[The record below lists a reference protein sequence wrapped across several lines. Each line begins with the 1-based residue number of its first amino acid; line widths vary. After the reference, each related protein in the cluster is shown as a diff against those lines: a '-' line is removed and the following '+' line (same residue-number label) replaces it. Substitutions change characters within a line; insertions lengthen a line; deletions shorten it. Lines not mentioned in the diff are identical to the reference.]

1 MSAKNEQ
8 LLDNIWVTSKTRM
21 IAEERYR
28 SYSLAAHIFTS
39 YYSLLLI
46 IFSIFSSDIS
56 GFTAEFDKII
66 LTLAVLVFSLSL
78 ILGGFHFSETADKHR
93 ECYLKLQTILHYTS
107 QQNIGESYV
116 HILKEYP
123 THLPMD
129 HEYLTVKSAIY
140 FKKPLTRI
148 TQSGTKE
155 DIQPSTKMIIT
166 YYRRRF
172 IFPTLIYSL
181 AILMPIIGI
190 VLAWAVP

>member
-78 ILGGFHFSETADKHR
+78 ILGGFHFSYID
-93 ECYLKLQTILHYTS
+93 ILTS
-107 QQNIGESYV
+107 HTNAHHWYRAGLGRALRQLVCHSSHVRFLIV
-116 HILKEYP
+116 HI
-123 THLPMD
+123 
-129 HEYLTVKSAIY
+129 
-140 FKKPLTRI
+140 RN
-148 TQSGTKE
+148 QC
-155 DIQPSTKMIIT
+155 
-166 YYRRRF
+166 
-172 IFPTLIYSL
+172 
-181 AILMPIIGI
+181 
-190 VLAWAVP
+190 